1 MAFTFVVNLGF
12 LLFINVYK
20 KNYYEFLSK
29 HLKIGTS
36 AMKPLCVSFV
46 EQDPHLAEQ
55 VLAHLQNAG
64 MQGHHCVHH
73 DEFQT
78 HKAHQTSDVVVLDS
92 STLGDQSYALAAKL
106 AKHPEIRVVMISPAM
121 EPHARIAAI
130 DAGADVC
137 ISKPFNPFELVAII
151 QRLASRL
158 PRTLKTG
165 WTIDPVRALL
175 TGPANNAIGLTAM
188 ETVLLTQL
196 AMAPE
201 QALRSDAL
209 EKAIWGL
216 SDFYNNKRLQVCV
229 SRLRKKLTHR
239 HGSEELLATCWRSTY
254 QFVPR
259 MQFAPKH

>member
-1 MAFTFVVNLGF
+1 
-12 LLFINVYK
+12 
-20 KNYYEFLSK
+20 
-29 HLKIGTS
+29 
-36 AMKPLCVSFV
+36 MKPLCVSFV
-46 EQDPHLAEQ
+46 EKDPKWAEQ
-55 VLAHLQNAG
+55 VLTHLESAG
-64 MQGHHCVHH
+64 MQGLHCEHAQDLPKHHS
-73 DEFQT
+73 Q
-78 HKAHQTSDVVVLDS
+78 QSIDVVVLDAE
-92 STLGDQSYALAAKL
+92 TLGDQCLTMAGQL
-106 AKHPEIRVVMISPAM
+106 AKHPELRVIMISSES
-121 EPHARIAAI
+121 EPQERIAAI
-130 DAGADVC
+130 AAGADAC
-137 ISKPFNPFELVAII
+137 ISKPFNPVELITII

-158 PRTLKTG
+158 PRALTAS

-209 EKAIWGL
+209 EMAIWGL

-239 HGSEELLATCWRSTY
+239 HGPEELLATCWRSTY

-259 MQFAPKH
+259 MHFAPKR

>member
-1 MAFTFVVNLGF
+1 
-12 LLFINVYK
+12 
-20 KNYYEFLSK
+20 
-29 HLKIGTS
+29 
-36 AMKPLCVSFV
+36 MKPLCVSFV
-46 EQDPHLAEQ
+46 EQDPQLAEQ
-55 VLAHLQNAG
+55 VLAHLQSAG
-64 MQGHHCVHH
+64 MQGHHSPHH
-73 DEFQT
+73 DDFQSNKD
-78 HKAHQTSDVVVLDS
+78 HEISDVVVLDS
-92 STLGDQSYALAAKL
+92 STLGEQSFALAAKL
-106 AKHPEIRVVMISPAM
+106 AKHPEIRVVMIAPAT
-121 EPHARIAAI
+121 EPNARIAAI

-137 ISKPFNPFELVAII
+137 ISKPFNPSELVAII

-196 AMAPE
+196 ALAPE

-209 EKAIWGL
+209 EMAIWGL

-239 HGSEELLATCWRSTY
+239 HGPEELLATCWRSTY

-259 MQFAPKH
+259 MHFAPKR

>member
-1 MAFTFVVNLGF
+1 
-12 LLFINVYK
+12 
-20 KNYYEFLSK
+20 
-29 HLKIGTS
+29 
-36 AMKPLCVSFV
+36 MKPLCVSFV
-46 EQDPHLAEQ
+46 EQDHHLAEQ
-55 VLAHLQNAG
+55 VLTHLSRTG
-64 MQGHHCVHH
+64 MQGIHCKHP
-73 DEFQT
+73 DELHQQNFQGMC
-78 HKAHQTSDVVVLDS
+78 DVVILDAV
-92 STLGDQSYALAAKL
+92 TLGEQSLTLASQL
-106 AKHPEIRVVMISPAM
+106 AKHPELRVIMVAPASQP
-121 EPHARIAAI
+121 EERIAAI
-130 DAGADVC
+130 AAGADVC
-137 ISKPFNPFELVAII
+137 ISKPFNPIELIAIV
-151 QRLASRL
+151 QRLAARL
-158 PRTLKTG
+158 PRTVKTG

-175 TGPANNAIGLTAM
+175 TGPANNAIDLTAM

-259 MQFAPKH
+259 MHFAPKH